1 MSLYDKLWEQVN
13 FCTMPESQLEKL
25 IEFLGHTELF
35 EKNECVKKIKGD
47 ECIEKQWEGYDL
59 ECLTVTP
66 KEIVYSEGVGADVV
80 ILSADKFV
88 KMRLI
93 FEKEE
98 K

>member
-1 MSLYDKLWEQVN
+1 MSLYDELLEQVN
-13 FCTMPESQLEKL
+13 FCTMPKSQLEKL
-25 IEFLGHTELF
+25 IEFLGHAELF
-35 EKNECVKKIKGD
+35 KKNECVKKIKGD
-47 ECIEKQWEGYDL
+47 ECIEKQWKGYD
-59 ECLTVTP
+59 CLTVTP

-80 ILSADKFV
+80 ILSADEFV